1 MLTLSPEVAAA
12 RHAGHPVV
20 ALESTLVSHGLP
32 WPANR
37 DTARAAEAAV
47 REGGAVPATVAVLAG
62 KPTVGLSESELT
74 AFAEAKGTFK
84 ASRRDLGAAVALGR
98 TAGTTVSATM
108 ALAHAAGIRVF
119 ATGGIG
125 GAHRRMSPA
134 DTFDVSADLV
144 ELARTPVLVVCA
156 GAKSIL
162 DLPQTLE
169 TLETL
174 GVPVIGFRTD
184 EFPAFYTRGGGG
196 EVSCRV
202 PSPAEAAAVFAA
214 HVRTGGAG
222 AVLANP
228 LPPNLAVPADEFA
241 AALKQAETDA
251 VAAGVTGPRSTP
263 FLLARIAE
271 ITGNR
276 TLAANR
282 ALIVANAR
290 LAAEVAGYL
299 PPFLW
304 ERLDGDD
311 NPPRR
316 PDFR

>member
-1 MLTLSPEVAAA
+1 MLTLSADVAAA
-12 RHAGHPVV
+12 LRAGLPVV

-32 WPANR
+32 WPANL

-47 REGGAVPATVAVLAG
+47 RETGAVPATIAVLAG
-62 KPTVGLSESELT
+62 TPTVGLTESELT
-74 AFAEAKGTFK
+74 EFAEAKGTFK

-108 ALAHAAGIRVF
+108 ALARAAGIRVF

-125 GAHRRMSPA
+125 GAHRRTSASDP
-134 DTFDVSADLV
+134 FDVSADLV

-196 EVSCRV
+196 DASCRV
-202 PSPAEAAAVFAA
+202 ETPAEAAAVFAA
-214 HVRTGGAG
+214 HVRAGGAG
-222 AVLANP
+222 ALLANP
-228 LPPNLAVPADEFA
+228 LPQELAIPADEFA
-241 AALKQAETDA
+241 AALTQAEADA
-251 VAAGVTGPRSTP
+251 VTARITGPRSTP

-271 ITGNR
+271 LTGNR

-290 LAAEVAGYL
+290 LAAEVAGCL
-299 PPFLW
+299 LAHPG
-304 ERLDGDD
+304 ERPAGDE
-311 NPPRR
+311 NPPRQA
-316 PDFR
+316 DFR